1 MKVFNFKTLC
11 VSVLVVL
18 LSACVNEY
26 QRVIPADA
34 MVVAELDLKSIVE
47 KSDLKSQKG
56 KLSDIMNKLKKE
68 DKQLAKLIN
77 IIESGNTGLDLLK
90 PVYVFLEGENP
101 YLVLA
106 VSDQKEL
113 ESNIVSFSTEY
124 DDIDVTTS
132 NELSWI
138 EVDGELVG
146 AMNKS
151 VLIAGIDAS
160 RSTYR
165 DFFENE
171 GDSFFDTEAGKLMK
185 KHAGDA
191 TVVVNMKA
199 IPSVIKHELYDEL
212 VSELGDLEGMD
223 DVYDQIFNLQLA
235 ANVEFEKGK
244 ASVNVFVANLDDDVK
259 EWLNEIDTKKLEQV
273 PTKNLIALG
282 AVALDGAK
290 YYELLEDA
298 LEDLYKEISYGA
310 REELDMFV
318 DLFKNIDGTGV
329 VSISGEVEDDEP
341 EVLCV
346 LPVSKGKVND
356 LIDYFGEKM
365 PVEINMGGDSEN
377 TYVTNI
383 PGYSYGNVHNPFD
396 KASNAK
402 SCCAYYYLN
411 LRPIADWLVE
421 DMMRYSYGE
430 DDELKRVRKDLK
442 NAVSTLDYADLKVDT
457 DSNVSL
463 NLYLTDDSD
472 NILAIVLDKVV
483 NFVHDNLDRM

>member
-1 MKVFNFKTLC
+1 MKTFSFRTLL
-11 VSVLVVL
+11 VVVLAVL
-18 LSACVNEY
+18 LSACANEY
-26 QRVIPADA
+26 QKVIPADA

-47 KSDLKSQKG
+47 KSDLESQKD

-90 PVYVFLEGENP
+90 PVYMFLEGENP

-113 ESNIVSFSTEY
+113 ENNILSFSTEY

-146 AMNKS
+146 AMNKNA
-151 VLIAGIDAS
+151 LIVGYEAS

-212 VSELGDLEGMD
+212 VSEVGDVEGMD
-223 DVYDQIFNLQLA
+223 DIYEQLFKLQMA

-244 ASVNVFVANLDDDVK
+244 ASVNLYVANVDEEVK
-259 EWLNEIDTKKLEQV
+259 NWLEKIDHKELEQV
-273 PTKNLIALG
+273 PSENLITLG
-282 AVALDGAK
+282 AVALNGSK
-290 YYELLEDA
+290 NSEQLEDA
-298 LEDLYKEISYGA
+298 LKVL
-310 REELDMFV
+310 REELSYDDTEVLDMFV
-318 DLFKNIDGTGV
+318 DLCKNINGTGV
-329 VSISGEVEDDEP
+329 VSLSGDIDE
-341 EVLCV
+341 EEFEALCI
-346 LPVSKGKVND
+346 LPVSQRKVND
-356 LIDYFGEKM
+356 VIDYFGEHM
-365 PVEINMGGDSEN
+365 PVEINISGDSEH
-377 TYVTNI
+377 TVVTNM
-383 PGYSYGNVHNPFD
+383 PRYTYGNVSKSFD

-402 SCCAYYYLN
+402 SCCAYYYFS
-411 LRPIADWLVE
+411 LRPIADWLLE